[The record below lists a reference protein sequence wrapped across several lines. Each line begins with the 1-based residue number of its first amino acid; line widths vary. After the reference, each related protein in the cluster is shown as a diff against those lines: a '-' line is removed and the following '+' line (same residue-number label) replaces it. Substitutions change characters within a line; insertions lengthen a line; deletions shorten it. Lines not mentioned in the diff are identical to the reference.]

1 MEYAPKVR
9 MLGEF
14 SIQNGEAKITD
25 QDNRTRKVWLLLAY
39 IIYNRNRIISQEDLI
54 DLLWHNSDSSSNPA
68 NALKTMLHR
77 VRSLLNQL
85 GQNAGHDLIIR
96 KNGTYSWRP
105 DCNII
110 FDIDIFQALQKQG
123 MACVDEDKGLE
134 LLLQALSIYQG
145 DFLVKLCDEPWVM
158 PHHTYLHHL
167 FIETVHA
174 VIPILEKR
182 NRITELID
190 VARHAI
196 ALEPYDEQVYQ
207 SLMRALMKQD
217 EKNEIIKVFNCL
229 TSQLSDN
236 FGLLPSSESKAL
248 FRQALHVTNT
258 HQITLNTIRDQ
269 MQPLKGTGAFYC
281 DYDFFTVIYQELAR
295 VMVRSGDA
303 AHIALLTVTGKEGR
317 ELSRRSLDLCME
329 NLKQQLC
336 NNLRQGDVIA
346 MCSISQYVIIL
357 PQANYENSCIV
368 MDRIIKCFYRQYP
381 HTPAELLA
389 MVQPIEAV

>member
-14 SIQNGEAKITD
+14 SIQNGEAEITD

-39 IIYNRNRIISQEDLI
+39 IIYNRNHIIPQEDLI

-85 GQNAGHDLIIR
+85 GPTAGHDLIIR
-96 KNGTYSWRP
+96 KNGTYSWCT
-105 DCNII
+105 DCDIR
-110 FDIDIFQALQKQG
+110 FDVDIFETLQKQG
-123 MACVDEDKGLE
+123 MASTDEDAGLE
-134 LLLQALSIYQG
+134 LLLEALSIYQG
-145 DFLVKLCDEPWVM
+145 DFLVKLSDEPWVM

-167 FIETVHA
+167 FVETVHT
-174 VIPILEKR
+174 VLPLLEAR
-182 NRITELID
+182 NRIAEVID
-190 VARHAI
+190 LCRRAI
-196 ALEPYDEQVYQ
+196 ELEPYDELVYQ
-207 SLMRALMKQD
+207 TLIRALMIQN
-217 EKNEIIKVFNCL
+217 EKNEIIQVFNCL
-229 TSQLSDN
+229 SRQLSEN

-248 FRQALHVTNT
+248 YRQALHVTNT
-258 HQITLNTIRDQ
+258 HQISLNIIREQLDTLQVTG
-269 MQPLKGTGAFYC
+269 PLFC
-281 DYDFFTVIYQELAR
+281 DYEFFKILYQELAR

-303 AHIALLTVTGKEGR
+303 AHIALLTVSGKEGR

-329 NLKQQLC
+329 NLKEQMC

-346 MCSISQYVIIL
+346 MCSVSQYALIL
-357 PQANYENSCIV
+357 PQANYENSSMI

-389 MVQPIEAV
+389 TIQPIEAV